1 MYIKGVMFWI
11 LDPSFSRCHP
21 QKELSGNNGPK
32 GVTGG
37 RVKAGRVGLMG
48 ECFFARLLP
57 RPDCGD
63 QRATTGPHWDNLRD
77 QRPNKIGEMARTVK
91 FGSDYRDIQL
101 A

>member
-1 MYIKGVMFWI
+1 
-11 LDPSFSRCHP
+11 
-21 QKELSGNNGPK
+21 
-32 GVTGG
+32 
-37 RVKAGRVGLMG
+37 MG

-63 QRATTGPHWDNLRD
+63 QCATTGPHWDNLRD